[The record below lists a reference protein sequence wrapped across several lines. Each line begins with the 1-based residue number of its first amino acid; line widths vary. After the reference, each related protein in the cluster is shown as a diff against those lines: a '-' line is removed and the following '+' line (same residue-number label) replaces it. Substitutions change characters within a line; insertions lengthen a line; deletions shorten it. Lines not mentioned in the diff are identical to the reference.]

1 MVELVLFLS
10 EFNVIFKE
18 HFSYIS
24 SADRK
29 TKIKSPLNIRCPTI
43 QHIFP
48 DFKTLKPGLNS
59 GVQEGLEIPAPL
71 VAPVV
76 LVYNFNLID

>member
-1 MVELVLFLS
+1 MIKHITG
-10 EFNVIFKE
+10 N
-18 HFSYIS
+18 
-24 SADRK
+24 K
-29 TKIKSPLNIRCPTI
+29 TKTHPSVPLKTAKRKRTNNDLQNIHIKPKDRVTRTS
-43 QHIFP
+43 
-48 DFKTLKPGLNS
+48 LKPGLNS